1 MTFGQRLRF
10 LREQRGLTQVDLA
23 KKTGIKNHTLSNYER
38 DERFPTPD
46 SLAKLADFFGVTTD
60 YLLYGKTEG
69 PKPTLDDFLANNE
82 EIIFQGVKLD
92 ERDIQKIIYEL
103 QFLVSMKKAPKQQEA

>member
-10 LREQRGLTQVDLA
+10 LREQRGLSQVELA
-23 KKTGIKNHTLSNYER
+23 KKTGIKNHTISNYER
-38 DERFPTPD
+38 DERTPTPD
-46 SLAKLADFFGVTTD
+46 SLAKLAEFFSVTTD

-103 QFLVSMKKAPKQQEA
+103 QFLISMKTPKQQEA